1 MSALLFVFLLFFV
14 SSTTFAVP
22 TWKKT
27 LSTSPSTRLGSK
39 SSLESH
45 SSPVDKFDWYLEEA
59 EERVP
64 SIAQIFQYA
73 NLEGIKAFSFEGLL
87 FLSTNIP
94 FVLASQYLRTGSARP
109 DLQSLAH
116 SLDISFVCSL
126 LYHTSQLWYGPARK
140 EVKRFLFIDYI
151 SAFFTCSIVTLEIF
165 PLVQEFGTHEIALAP
180 LFYASA
186 GLGCLALSWRYE
198 YGRLYLF
205 WHGLWH
211 VLSSYAAVLLGA
223 PLPTP

>member
-1 MSALLFVFLLFFV
+1 MNALPLFFV
-14 SSTTFAVP
+14 LLLCVATSALPQWKPLRSTTR
-22 TWKKT
+22 
-27 LSTSPSTRLGSK
+27 LRSSSPSSD
-39 SSLESH
+39 
-45 SSPVDKFDWYLEEA
+45 SSPVDKFDRYLEEA

-73 NLEGIKAFSFEGLL
+73 NLEGIKAFSIEGIL

-109 DLQSLAH
+109 DLLSLAH

-126 LYHTSQLWYGPARK
+126 LYHTSQMWYGPGRK

-180 LFYASA
+180 LLFAAA

-198 YGRLYLF
+198 YGRLYLV

-211 VLSSYAAVLLGA
+211 ILSSYAAVLLGA
-223 PLPTP
+223 PFPSP